1 MGLKVYVKRV
11 ERRFLRPIGRLFR
24 TGRKAEPA
32 GIALQERLAE
42 LERRLESLEAMVR
55 EDLGLRYLQ
64 LDGPSGPGHP
74 TT

>member
-1 MGLKVYVKRV
+1 MKRA

-24 TGRKAEPA
+24 TRAKVEPA
-32 GIALQERLAE
+32 GAALQERLAE
-42 LERRLESLEAMVR
+42 LEQRLESLEAMVR
-55 EDLGLRYLQ
+55 EDLGLRYSR